1 MLVRPYP
8 SLRILFTSPS
18 LSLPGM
24 IQTPIM
30 DKLGGSSRVRYE
42 LTQALEDG
50 REVTAKVRWK
60 ANAENEAQDRWIFFT
75 PLVGSKGDIGV
86 WMAILEDDIPET
98 MERVQTVKPPVKSRS
113 FGTTSPIPE
122 LSEPG
127 DFDIHDGEPQPFAN
141 VISRRHSRSF
151 SGPTDLNPS
160 LGRASPSQRSV
171 SGRTIN
177 TVMSDGDGGD
187 GIQSLEERLRKK
199 RERDMVMMVDPA
211 RRTYK
216 SLSPESIIHS
226 ND

>member
-18 LSLPGM
+18 LSLPG
-24 IQTPIM
+24 IVQTPIM

-50 REVTAKVRWK
+50 REVTAKVRWQ
-60 ANAENEAQDRWIFFT
+60 ANPDDQPQDRWIFFT

-98 MERVQTVKPPVKSRS
+98 MERVQTAKAPVKSRS

-127 DFDIHDGEPQPFAN
+127 DFDIHDGEPRGFEETVTRQ
-141 VISRRHSRSF
+141 HSRNL

-160 LGRASPSQRSV
+160 LGRTSPSQCST

-177 TVMSDGDGGD
+177 TVISDGDGGD

-199 RERDMVMMVDPA
+199 RERDMAMMVDPV

-216 SLSPESIIHS
+216 SLSPESLIHA